1 MNLQID
7 ICDTNKDI
15 KVSNI
20 YILSLMELEK
30 QHFNGRKSVKEWLS

>member
-1 MNLQID
+1 MNLQIE
-7 ICDTNKDI
+7 IYDTNEDI

-30 QHFNGRKSVKEWLS
+30 EHYNGRKSVKE